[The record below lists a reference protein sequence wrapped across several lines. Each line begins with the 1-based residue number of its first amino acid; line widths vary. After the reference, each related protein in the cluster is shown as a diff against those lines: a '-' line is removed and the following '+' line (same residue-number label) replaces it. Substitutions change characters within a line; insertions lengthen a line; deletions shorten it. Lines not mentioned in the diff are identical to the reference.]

1 MAEYNFDEI
10 ENKWQAVWL
19 EKGAFFASE
28 DHSKPKY
35 YVLIEFPYPSGEGLH
50 IGHPRSY
57 VALDIIAR
65 KRRMQGFNVLYPMG
79 WDAFGLPAENYAI
92 KTKQHPRDITLRNI
106 ANFRRMMQRLGL
118 SFDWS
123 REVDTTDPE
132 YYKWTQW
139 MFIQMWQ
146 HDLAYKAEIPVNWCE
161 SCKVGLAN
169 EEVVGGKCERCG
181 GTVTQKNKQQWM
193 LRITAYADRL
203 LKDLDTVD
211 YLDKIKSQQTNW
223 IGRSEGGEI
232 TFALN
237 VPGKP
242 AVKVFTTRPDTL
254 FGVTYMVLSPEHEL
268 ISTLLPY
275 CRNQDQI
282 LAYCAQAREKSF
294 IERTETSKEVSGVC
308 LDGISAVNP
317 ATGKDVPVWVSDYVL
332 ASYGTG
338 AIMAV
343 PAHDERDWRFAKKF
357 SLPIIEVVSGGNV
370 EEAAFTDIDQG
381 VMVNSGPLNGLK
393 PAAAIGKMIAII
405 QEQGYGQ
412 PKVQYKLRDWVFSRQ
427 RFWGEP
433 IPMVYCE
440 QCGWVPVPE
449 SDLPVKLPEVKNYQ
463 PTATGESPL
472 AQIKEWVNVSCPK
485 CQGPGKRETDTMPQ
499 WAGSSWYYLRYC
511 DPHNSRVFADR
522 EKLDYWMPVDWYNGG
537 MEHTTL
543 HLLYSRFWYKFL
555 YDINMVP
562 TPEPYK
568 KRTSHG
574 LVLGENGEK
583 MSKSRGNVINPG
595 DVIKEFGADALR
607 LYEVFMGDFDQP
619 IPWQNNGLVGMSR
632 FLQRVWR
639 LEEKVGPQE
648 PDRETSQTL
657 HQTIKEVSERVEI
670 LKFNTALAALM
681 ELANHFSSISII
693 NNEVWKTF
701 LKLLSPFA
709 PHISEELWAHLGAT
723 EMLCSQPWP
732 VFDPSIAE
740 KETIEVP
747 VQVNGKL
754 RKRIL
759 LPKGL
764 ADEEVKKQAT
774 EAAAIYTQ
782 GQNVLKIILIRRPSS
797 VLVNIV
803 IGK

>member
-10 ENKWQAVWL
+10 ENKWQSVWL
-19 EKGAFFASE
+19 EKESFKASE
-28 DHSKPKY
+28 DYSKRKY

-57 VALDIIAR
+57 VALDIVAR
-65 KRRMQGFNVLYPMG
+65 KRRMEGFNVLYPMG

-139 MFIQMWQ
+139 MFIQMWK
-146 HDLAYKAEIPVNWCE
+146 HGLAYKSEIPVNWCE

-193 LRITAYADRL
+193 LRITVYADRL

-211 YLDKIKSQQTNW
+211 YLDKIKAQQTNW

-232 TFALN
+232 SFTLN
-237 VPGKP
+237 VTGKT

-268 ISTLLPY
+268 ISGLLPY
-275 CRNQDQI
+275 CRNQEQI
-282 LAYCAQAREKSF
+282 LAYVAQAREKSF
-294 IERTETSKEVSGVC
+294 VERTEVTKEVSGVP
-308 LDGISAVNP
+308 LDGITAVNP
-317 ATGKDVPVWVSDYVL
+317 ATGKEVPVWISDYVL

-343 PAHDERDWRFAKKF
+343 PGHDERDWRFAKRF
-357 SLPIIEVVSGGNV
+357 GLPIIEVVSGGNI

-381 VMVNSGPLNGLK
+381 LMVNSGPLNGLK
-393 PAAAIGKMIAII
+393 PSEAIGKMIAIMR
-405 QEQGYGQ
+405 EGGYGQ

-433 IPMVYCE
+433 IPMVYCAK
-440 QCGWVPVPE
+440 CGWVPVPE
-449 SDLPVKLPEVKNYQ
+449 SELPVKLPEVKNYQ

-472 AQIKEWVNVSCPK
+472 AQIPEWVNVPCPK

-511 DPHNSRVFADR
+511 DPHNSVIFADR
-522 EKLDYWMPVDWYNGG
+522 KKLDYWMPVDWYNGG

-555 YDINMVP
+555 YDIKMVP
-562 TPEPYK
+562 TPEPYQ

-595 DVIKEFGADALR
+595 DVIKEYGADALR

-619 IPWQNNGLVGMSR
+619 IPWSNNGLVGMSR

-639 LEEKVGPQE
+639 LEDKVGPQSA
-648 PDRETSQTL
+648 DRETSQIL

-681 ELANHFSSISII
+681 ELANHFSGITVI

-709 PHISEELWAHLGAT
+709 PHIGEELWAHLGIS

-732 VFDPSIAE
+732 VFDPAIAE

-754 RKRIL
+754 RKRL
-759 LPKGL
+759 LLSKGL
-764 ADEEVKKQAT
+764 ADEEVKAQAI
-774 EAAAIYTQ
+774 EAAAAYTA
-782 GQNVLKIILIRRPSS
+782 GQKVLKIILIRRPSS
-797 VLVNIV
+797 ILVNIV
-803 IGK
+803 V